1 LFSKTPESCLK
12 IRLSALEKDYNEL
25 VTYTRDEDNI
35 FMERANQLEKELKV
49 ANEKLFRYE
58 HDEIVATELKKRFQ
72 VREEELV
79 GRIAELEENI
89 RKKEAHKNEDDNY
102 NVDYI
107 SEQLICLYNIL
118 YSGNVK
124 YDLDVTLT
132 DKDEVISALKKE
144 NDKLRQNCFNAN
156 ETHNFLKSEIE
167 KMKTNNNKVLSEVEN
182 SCIAN
187 KQQMGKIEDSSNG
200 KELEELITSVDK
212 LKFEVVEKDRIISE
226 LQNSCALLT
235 NEIEQMR
242 SNVEKLSRE
251 LLEKNQSLSDVENNY
266 TAIKRDMEK
275 LEEDSFNSKEAYR
288 HELDELK
295 LNTDKLTLEI
305 VEKDRIISELQ
316 SLRGENEKIPDDGE
330 LRSEELK
337 KFKAKAEELAEKI
350 SSLSEVENN
359 YDAIKRD
366 MEKMKEDFTNSK
378 KSHIQ
383 ELDELQTKADKLT
396 LEIVE
401 KDGIISEMQ
410 NSCALLRNENEKMLM
425 DSESCREELNKFK
438 SNVEQLNR
446 ELLERNESLS
456 EVENNYSAIKRDME
470 KLEQDVSNTK
480 EAYRQQL
487 DELQTKADKL
497 TLEIVEKDRII
508 SQLQSLGSENE
519 KIQDDDELRSEE
531 LKKFKAK
538 AEELTEK
545 ISALSEVE
553 NKYDA
558 IKRVMKKMKEDF
570 SNSKKSHMQELY
582 EIQTKT
588 DKLTLEIVEKDRII
602 SEMQNSYTLLRNE
615 NEKMLMDSESC
626 REDLNKFKLNVEQLS
641 RELQERNE
649 SFSAVEN
656 NYIAIKREMEKLK
669 KDVSNSKEAYRE
681 ELDELRINA
690 DKLTLEIVEK
700 NSIIFELENKCTVL
714 RNENEKILID
724 SESCEELKKF
734 KSRADELS
742 LLLLEKN
749 KALSEVENQMK
760 CKVERLTREIIEQ
773 QNNCGQLQQK
783 METLNKEFSRVC
795 NENTFLKSEVD
806 KLLSELKD
814 KDKKVSSIES
824 DCASLR
830 EELENTKQDFCN
842 ISLKNKQFQSNIE
855 KMKCTIADYE
865 TNCHL
870 KEQKLKLSELK
881 IQKQKQL
888 LSNAQTQISD
898 LKASIAEKE
907 TLKYDISQYQL
918 ELRESNKK
926 LAECV
931 QLNEHLTAELKI
943 LRENDSDKNYLSI
956 DGVQEKD
963 VATSDLLQK
972 FETLLS
978 LIVTHITNEQST
990 LLLKRHSQDQREYF
1004 KDFTRDLKSNNANLK
1019 HEFKTLRERKDCDFD
1034 KIAEYLVKS
1043 ISIFGKYFKLEK
1055 SLLQSQIDQLES
1067 NNKAYL
1073 QEIIVLK
1080 DKQQDSN
1087 RIGNLEQQSSESS
1100 GNCFCC
1106 RLLPL

>member
-1 LFSKTPESCLK
+1 
-12 IRLSALEKDYNEL
+12 
-25 VTYTRDEDNI
+25 
-35 FMERANQLEKELKV
+35 MERANQLEKELKV

-242 SNVEKLSRE
+242 SNVEE

-295 LNTDKLTLEI
+295 LNADKLTLEI

-350 SSLSEVENN
+350 SALSEVENN

-366 MEKMKEDFTNSK
+366 MEKMKEDFSNSK
-378 KSHIQ
+378 KSHMQ
-383 ELDELQTKADKLT
+383 ELYELQTKADKLT

-508 SQLQSLGSENE
+508 SELQSLGSENE

-558 IKRVMKKMKEDF
+558 IKRD
-570 SNSKKSHMQELY
+570 Y
-582 EIQTKT
+582 I
-588 DKLTLEIVEKDRII
+588 
-602 SEMQNSYTLLRNE
+602 RN
-615 NEKMLMDSESC
+615 
-626 REDLNKFKLNVEQLS
+626 
-641 RELQERNE
+641 
-649 SFSAVEN
+649 A
-656 NYIAIKREMEKLK
+656 
-669 KDVSNSKEAYRE
+669 
-681 ELDELRINA
+681 
-690 DKLTLEIVEK
+690 
-700 NSIIFELENKCTVL
+700 
-714 RNENEKILID
+714 
-724 SESCEELKKF
+724 
-734 KSRADELS
+734 
-742 LLLLEKN
+742 
-749 KALSEVENQMK
+749 
-760 CKVERLTREIIEQ
+760 
-773 QNNCGQLQQK
+773 
-783 METLNKEFSRVC
+783 
-795 NENTFLKSEVD
+795 
-806 KLLSELKD
+806 
-814 KDKKVSSIES
+814 
-824 DCASLR
+824 
-830 EELENTKQDFCN
+830 
-842 ISLKNKQFQSNIE
+842 
-855 KMKCTIADYE
+855 
-865 TNCHL
+865 
-870 KEQKLKLSELK
+870 
-881 IQKQKQL
+881 KQL
-888 LSNAQTQISD
+888 HIAQ
-898 LKASIAEKE
+898 K
-907 TLKYDISQYQL
+907 
-918 ELRESNKK
+918 
-926 LAECV
+926 
-931 QLNEHLTAELKI
+931 
-943 LRENDSDKNYLSI
+943 
-956 DGVQEKD
+956 
-963 VATSDLLQK
+963 
-972 FETLLS
+972 
-978 LIVTHITNEQST
+978 
-990 LLLKRHSQDQREYF
+990 
-1004 KDFTRDLKSNNANLK
+1004 
-1019 HEFKTLRERKDCDFD
+1019 
-1034 KIAEYLVKS
+1034 
-1043 ISIFGKYFKLEK
+1043 
-1055 SLLQSQIDQLES
+1055 
-1067 NNKAYL
+1067 
-1073 QEIIVLK
+1073 
-1080 DKQQDSN
+1080 
-1087 RIGNLEQQSSESS
+1087 
-1100 GNCFCC
+1100 
-1106 RLLPL
+1106 